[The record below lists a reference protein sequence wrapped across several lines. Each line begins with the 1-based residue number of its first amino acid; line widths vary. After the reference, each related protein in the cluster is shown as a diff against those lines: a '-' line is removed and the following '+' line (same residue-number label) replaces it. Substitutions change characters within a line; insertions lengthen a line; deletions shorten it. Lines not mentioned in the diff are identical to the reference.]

1 MVDLSDAAIVIIG
14 SGAGGGTVA
23 HELTSRGLQVVL
35 LEAGRRIEPHEFV
48 QEDGAAYGQMTWLD
62 KRRATG
68 SWLAATVA
76 PAAPLWTVKALG
88 GSTLHWNGLA
98 YRMQEH
104 EFRPRSEYGGIEG
117 AALID
122 WPMTLADMAPWYSR
136 AEERLGV
143 TGTNGIPRHGATN
156 NYRVLWNAAKRLGY
170 SKISNGH
177 IAINSEPRDGRAGCI
192 QLGFCNQGCKVSAKW
207 STAVSEIPR
216 AIATGKLDLRT
227 GCMVV
232 RIEHDEAGKAS
243 GVVYLDSEG
252 KLQRQRAR
260 LVCIA
265 GNAVETARL
274 LLNSESARFPQGL
287 ANGAGHV
294 GRYYMHHV
302 GGGTFGLLPKP
313 VNMHRGITVAGAL
326 FDEGRHD
333 PRRGFAGGY
342 LIESMSLAPST
353 LAMLLDPADW
363 GARNAAFMERYDHL
377 AGMLICGEEM
387 PRADNRVSLDHTDKD
402 HLGLPVPVIH
412 VDRGRNE
419 SALEAHAR
427 KTTHALFEAVGATDI
442 RQVRTALATHNLGT
456 ARMSTRTD
464 EGVVDGFGRA
474 HEVPNLFVSDGSVFP
489 SSSTENPTL
498 TIVALAMRQADHI
511 ARGLSRGDY

>member
-1 MVDLSDAAIVIIG
+1 MVDLNDAAIVIIG

-23 HELTSRGLQVVL
+23 HELTARGLQVVL
-35 LEAGRRIEPHEFV
+35 LEAGRRIEPQDFI
-48 QEDGAAYGQMTWLD
+48 QEDGAAFGQMTWLD

-68 SWLAATVA
+68 SWLAATVS
-76 PAAPLWTVKALG
+76 PAAPLWTVKAVG

-104 EFRPRSEYGGIEG
+104 EFRPRSEYGTVEG
-117 AALID
+117 ASLID
-122 WPMTLADMAPWYSR
+122 WPVTLAELDPWYSR
-136 AEERLGV
+136 AEDRLGV
-143 TGTNGIPRHGATN
+143 TATNGIPRHGATN

-170 SKISNGH
+170 RDITNGH
-177 IAINSEPRDGRAGCI
+177 LAINSEPRDGRAGCI

-227 GCMVV
+227 GCMAV
-232 RIEHDEAGKAS
+232 RIEHDAAGKAS
-243 GVVYLDSEG
+243 AVVYRDAEG

-260 LVCIA
+260 VVCVA
-265 GNAVETARL
+265 GNAVETPRL

-287 ANGAGHV
+287 ANGEGHV

-313 VNMHRGITVAGAL
+313 VNMHRGISVAGAL

-363 GARNAAFMERYDHL
+363 GARNAGFMERYDHL

-387 PRADNRVSLDHTDKD
+387 PRAGNRVSLDPVDKD

-412 VDRGRNE
+412 VDRGANE
-419 SALEAHAR
+419 ASMEAHAR
-427 KTTHALFEAVGATDI
+427 KTTQALFEAVGATDI
-442 RQVRTALATHNLGT
+442 RQVRTALATHNMGT
-456 ARMSTRTD
+456 ARMSARAAD
-464 EGVVDGFGRA
+464 GVVDGFGRA
-474 HEVPNLFVSDGSVFP
+474 HELPNLFVSDGSVFP

-511 ARGLSRGDY
+511 ARGLSRGDL